1 MNRLRTKQVLKGAL
15 VVLFAVST
23 NVPQWSVYGESIF
36 SESGSREVETT
47 ETTDARNET
56 KSSTSQT
63 ETSTETTAETSV
75 TSTDQE
81 TTATTDNQQTD
92 EATATKTPNDKSSS
106 AKVSDK
112 ENGTENDD
120 IGKGE
125 NFNGKKYLNY
135 FGKQMTDILNGPVD
149 EINAR
154 LIGLVLSEL
163 FGKDYGVDKEII
175 KHLIATYLLYDIAFS
190 KNSVLM
196 SMLGGTD
203 DGTTP
208 TENTGFYP
216 NTKQHHQTVLNKQ
229 DGKMM
234 DVYAYYVDQ
243 GSDKTVMI
251 HGGFRGN
258 WNNGIVTEEYNDFY
272 KAGYNL
278 LFVDSRATGNSG
290 GDYVTYGQYES
301 DDVLYWINQEVRER
315 PSQKILLYGG
325 SMGAATMM
333 SVLAKDIPVNV
344 KGIIENCG
352 FASIDEQLRF
362 TYSQTVVPALP
373 PAIKNQ
379 LDIIGD
385 QEHED
390 LFMGLLKQYYFDQE
404 MHLDPTAALP
414 TIGMSGSLPKLIIH
428 GTADDVVPVS
438 NAQKLYELAGGYK
451 DLLLVEG
458 AGHGKAQEVD
468 HAAYTKH
475 VTDFLKVVFHDQ
487 INVKY
492 VDENNKSL
500 LKDQDEIRLYGAYG
514 ENYVT
519 EQKTFEGY
527 ELANVEGPTE
537 GVFNETTPTIIY
549 HYKKIPVVPPKKQDP
564 AENADNKGKDEPR
577 DDQSSDDT
585 LPIQMTVKVQ
595 KKTDTK
601 KGMLPKTGE
610 KKHSLLIYSG
620 GFLSASTIITWIWR
634 RKRG

>member
-1 MNRLRTKQVLKGAL
+1 MLKGAL

-23 NVPQWSVYGESIF
+23 NVPQWSVYGESIL

-92 EATATKTPNDKSSS
+92 EATATETPNDKSSS

-216 NTKQHHQTVLNKQ
+216 NTKQLHQTVLNKQ

>member
-1 MNRLRTKQVLKGAL
+1 MLKGAL

-75 TSTDQE
+75 TSSDQE

-92 EATATKTPNDKSSS
+92 EATATETPNDKSSS

-216 NTKQHHQTVLNKQ
+216 NTKQLHQTVLNKQ

-404 MHLDPTAALP
+404 MHLEPTAALP

-500 LKDQDEIRLYGAYG
+500 LKDQDEIWLYGAYG

-537 GVFNETTPTIIY
+537 GVFNETAPTIIY

>member
-216 NTKQHHQTVLNKQ
+216 NTKQLHQTVLNKQ

-243 GSDKTVMI
+243 GSDKTVII